1 MGICVSELL
10 LLSCESAQILR
21 DQVTL
26 QLLPLPLF
34 LQTEQAQKTR
44 QCLFEKHNLT
54 GTHTEPTQGC
64 RNTCEVG
71 SKRLWGFFWHIV
83 LHLPLF
89 LTQEP
94 FLLAPSLQS
103 QLFLVLMLKIT
114 PIHKKSVSSLCY
126 TVTSMPCLPSLTEIT
141 CLCPFWYCYNY

>member
-10 LLSCESAQILR
+10 LLSYESAQILR

-54 GTHTEPTQGC
+54 GTHRTHTGVQEHLRGGIQKVVGIFLAYYLESASLPHPGALL
-64 RNTCEVG
+64 TC
-71 SKRLWGFFWHIV
+71 S
-83 LHLPLF
+83 LF
-89 LTQEP
+89 T
-94 FLLAPSLQS
+94 
-103 QLFLVLMLKIT
+103 
-114 PIHKKSVSSLCY
+114 VS
-126 TVTSMPCLPSLTEIT
+126 TFPGPHA
-141 CLCPFWYCYNY
+141 